1 MSMPPADAQPT
12 WTVTGQTERDQVVP
26 GSAPVKGQ
34 QIYFLT
40 RLGQQGSIFIPY
52 TEYNTPNIVAKIGAQ
67 AAQLDQ
73 VKQLTGGQDSY
84 T

>member
-1 MSMPPADAQPT
+1 MSMPAPGDQPT

-34 QIYFLT
+34 QVYFQT
-40 RLGQQGSIFIPY
+40 RLGQQGSVFIPY